1 MSVSRR
7 IEIIDRYGYYVVRC
21 YIGNVMRFSS
31 QIESVADVRSMLI
44 EILMEWKD
52 DNKQNAIID

>member
-1 MSVSRR
+1 
-7 IEIIDRYGYYVVRC
+7 
-21 YIGNVMRFSS
+21 MRFSS